1 MLDLRRI
8 RENRAEIELQ
18 LQRRGGQ
25 AALDELLKL
34 DKRRRDPIRTIDAL
48 QHERKTAQEL
58 VAAAKRQGFQDT
70 GELLAS
76 LRTVAERIREL
87 EDELRNVEQGIRSG
101 LLCLPNVPHP
111 SVPDGSTAAD
121 NIEVRRWGEPQPRE
135 FRKDHLEIGRELN
148 LLDFR
153 RAAKVSGSGFVFYT
167 AKGAQLERALVNFM
181 LDFHTHR
188 HGYRE
193 IFPPFLVLP
202 SAMEGTGQLPNLR
215 DDMYYIEQDGLFLIP
230 TAEVPLTNYFA
241 GEVLS
246 SEDLPLKLCGYSAC
260 FRREAGSYGRETRGL
275 IRMHQFN
282 KVELVRFCRPE
293 DSYSELE
300 QLVAEVEAVLQA
312 LGLVYRVILLCAGDL
327 GFASSKTYD
336 IEVWSPC
343 QQQWLEVSSCSNFE
357 DFQARRANIR
367 FRSKHQGRPEF
378 VHTLNG
384 SGLATPRLMVAL
396 LEQFQTPEGM
406 VVIPE
411 ALRSYCSFD
420 IIARK

>member
-34 DKRRRDPIRTIDAL
+34 DKRRRDLIRTIDAL

>member
-1 MLDLRRI
+1 
-8 RENRAEIELQ
+8 
-18 LQRRGGQ
+18 
-25 AALDELLKL
+25 
-34 DKRRRDPIRTIDAL
+34 
-48 QHERKTAQEL
+48 
-58 VAAAKRQGFQDT
+58 
-70 GELLAS
+70 
-76 LRTVAERIREL
+76 
-87 EDELRNVEQGIRSG
+87 
-101 LLCLPNVPHP
+101 
-111 SVPDGSTAAD
+111 
-121 NIEVRRWGEPQPRE
+121 
-135 FRKDHLEIGRELN
+135 
-148 LLDFR
+148 
-153 RAAKVSGSGFVFYT
+153 
-167 AKGAQLERALVNFM
+167 LERALVNFM

>member
-34 DKRRRDPIRTIDAL
+34 DKRRRDLIRTIDAL

-167 AKGAQLERALVNFM
+167 AKGAQ
-181 LDFHTHR
+181 
-188 HGYRE
+188 
-193 IFPPFLVLP
+193 
-202 SAMEGTGQLPNLR
+202 
-215 DDMYYIEQDGLFLIP
+215 
-230 TAEVPLTNYFA
+230 
-241 GEVLS
+241 
-246 SEDLPLKLCGYSAC
+246 
-260 FRREAGSYGRETRGL
+260 
-275 IRMHQFN
+275 
-282 KVELVRFCRPE
+282 
-293 DSYSELE
+293 
-300 QLVAEVEAVLQA
+300 
-312 LGLVYRVILLCAGDL
+312 
-327 GFASSKTYD
+327 
-336 IEVWSPC
+336 
-343 QQQWLEVSSCSNFE
+343 
-357 DFQARRANIR
+357 
-367 FRSKHQGRPEF
+367 
-378 VHTLNG
+378 
-384 SGLATPRLMVAL
+384 
-396 LEQFQTPEGM
+396 
-406 VVIPE
+406 
-411 ALRSYCSFD
+411 
-420 IIARK
+420 